1 MCLALTALSG
11 NGLEMVGK
19 LIGKLIGKI
28 ELVGKAMRL
37 WMNGL
42 GTTDITDLIRDLWN
56 IDSLLTRT
64 QSSIMSYTF
73 QSSFQGLS
81 TSQDI
86 RVHWS
91 GPQDL
96 LVQWSLMT
104 HSGSDLWTR
113 TKCMVCKTRAE
124 SVIWKLHESIESVIC
139 KTWAKSLI
147 CKAWTESLICKTRA
161 KSLICKTRAESLTCK
176 TRVVS

>member
-1 MCLALTALSG
+1 
-11 NGLEMVGK
+11 
-19 LIGKLIGKI
+19 
-28 ELVGKAMRL
+28 LVGKAMRL

-113 TKCMVCKTRAE
+113 TISAWFVKHGLSPWFGNYMSRSSPWFVK
-124 SVIWKLHESIESVIC
+124 HEPSPWFTKHGLSPWFVKHGLSPWFVKHGLNPWLVKHELCPRFFQSGIF
-139 KTWAKSLI
+139 
-147 CKAWTESLICKTRA
+147 
-161 KSLICKTRAESLTCK
+161 LT
-176 TRVVS
+176 